1 MAITTPCGL
10 TPLAG
15 CLVTALRSVDLFVP
29 DIAAARRFYTGA
41 WGLADTGEPGTV
53 LRASGADHHVLVLHQ
68 GPAALHSITFR
79 AASAGAVGRAAEA
92 AVRAGGRLLAAPGP
106 VDWPGGGYGAVVAD
120 RQGRTLRL
128 VHGDAV
134 GTPVAATSRPTRLA
148 HVNIN
153 STDTDGDA
161 RFFAAAF
168 GFHLSDRSKIMAF
181 VRCNSDHHAI
191 VIADATVNGL
201 NHVAFMMPSLE
212 GVMRGSGRLVDAGHP
227 IGWGVGRHGPGDNVF
242 AYFVD
247 PFGIVI
253 EYTAE
258 VLQVD
263 EAYRVGG
270 PADWTWPPGRTDH
283 WGIAPPKSD
292 AVKHAQT
299 AIPLAAFAPPS
310 AGGRGVGAR

>member
-1 MAITTPCGL
+1 MTPVPGA
-10 TPLAG
+10 LA
-15 CLVTALRSVDLFVP
+15 VTLRSVDLQVP
-29 DIAAARRFYTGA
+29 DLEAARRFYTEI
-41 WGLADTGEPGTV
+41 WGLTAVESAGPVVV
-53 LRASGADHHVLVLHQ
+53 LRATGADHHVLVLHQ
-68 GPAALHSITFR
+68 GEAALQSITFR
-79 AASAGAVGRAAEA
+79 APSREAVERAAGAVVA
-92 AVRAGGRLLAAPGP
+92 AGGRLLASPGP
-106 VDWPGGGYGAVVAD
+106 VDWPGGGFGLAFVD
-120 RQGRTLRL
+120 PQGRTLRL
-128 VHGDAV
+128 VHGDAPR
-134 GTPVAATSRPTRLA
+134 TPDAPVQDRPERLS

-153 STDTDGDA
+153 SDATDATA
-161 RFFAAAF
+161 RFFTDAL
-168 GFHLSDRSKIMAF
+168 GFRLSDRSKIMAF

-191 VIADATVNGL
+191 VIADAAVNGL

-212 GVMRGSGRLVDAGHP
+212 GVMRASGRMVDHGHP

-263 EAYRVGG
+263 DAYRVGG

-292 AVKHAQT
+292 AVKQAQL
-299 AIPLAAFAPPS
+299 AIGLVQA
-310 AGGRGVGAR
+310 